1 MPMSISTRLGSPSE
15 SSPPF
20 VIMVRGV
27 AVVTASAP
35 LSSHKRGF
43 IHVVMAVGNETMR
56 MILPV
61 IAGLTKFWPIPPKSC
76 FTTTI
81 AMTEPIA
88 ACHSG
93 IDTGRLKASRSPVT
107 TALRSPSVLLRFM
120 ILRDRYSES
129 MHVPI
134 VTRQMSRTRGPKSQT
149 DAARAGI
156 SAIITLSIIPLTV

>member
-1 MPMSISTRLGSPSE
+1 MPMSISTRLGSSSE

-20 VIMVRGV
+20 VIIVRGV
-27 AVVTASAP
+27 AAVTASAP
-35 LSSHKRGF
+35 LSSHERGF
-43 IHVVMAVGNETMR
+43 IHVVIAVGNETMS

-61 IAGLTKFWPIPPKSC
+61 IAGLTKFCPIPPKSC

-81 AMTEPIA
+81 ATTEPIA

-93 IDTGRLKASRSPVT
+93 MDTGRLNASRSPVT
-107 TALRSPSVLLRFM
+107 TALRSPRVLLRFM

-129 MHVPI
+129 IQVPT
-134 VTRQMSRTRGPKSQT
+134 VTRQTSRTRGPKSQI